1 MKKEDNGDIS
11 MVNADEF
18 SAPKIK
24 TESSSQNGVAPV
36 ASPLRKRS
44 VAEDMDEE
52 DDEEPPSKKQRTK
65 PTPKSKTEG
74 GTKGHSRK
82 SVGFN
87 ADVKDNEDKQS
98 KIDRKATPK
107 KSGSTLSTNN
117 DVDGDEE
124 QTTPLKKT
132 SNKSTI
138 VQASKTREEDA
149 ESGVE
154 SDQEEEVESDEDEK
168 PELAAKARA
177 KVQTT
182 LSGKTRDPYPDWKP
196 GEPVPYAALCTTFSK
211 IELTTKRL
219 EIQAH
224 CSLFLRQVL
233 RLTPNDLLPT
243 VLLMVNKL
251 AADYTGIE
259 LGIGESL
266 IMKAIGESTGR
277 SLKIIKDDQKE
288 IGDLGLVAAKS
299 RSNQPTMFKPK
310 PLTVRGVHE
319 RLIVIAKVEG
329 KNSQTNKVNEI
340 KKLLS
345 SADSQVSGK
354 GGVDITVDKGGPS
367 ESKFLIRTLEG
378 KMRLGLAEKTV
389 VVSLA
394 QAMVAHEFGEK
405 GKAPSTEQLAKGEAV
420 LKAVYK

>member
-1 MKKEDNGDIS
+1 M
-11 MVNADEF
+11 
-18 SAPKIK
+18 
-24 TESSSQNGVAPV
+24 
-36 ASPLRKRS
+36 
-44 VAEDMDEE
+44 
-52 DDEEPPSKKQRTK
+52 
-65 PTPKSKTEG
+65 
-74 GTKGHSRK
+74 
-82 SVGFN
+82 
-87 ADVKDNEDKQS
+87 
-98 KIDRKATPK
+98 
-107 KSGSTLSTNN
+107 
-117 DVDGDEE
+117 
-124 QTTPLKKT
+124 
-132 SNKSTI
+132 
-138 VQASKTREEDA
+138 
-149 ESGVE
+149 
-154 SDQEEEVESDEDEK
+154 
-168 PELAAKARA
+168 
-177 KVQTT
+177 
-182 LSGKTRDPYPDWKP
+182 
-196 GEPVPYAALCTTFSK
+196 
-211 IELTTKRL
+211 
-219 EIQAH
+219 
-224 CSLFLRQVL
+224 
-233 RLTPNDLLPT
+233 TPNDLLPT

-378 KMRLGLAEKTV
+378 KMRLGLAERTV

-405 GKAPSTEQLAKGEAV
+405 GKAASTEQLAKGEAV